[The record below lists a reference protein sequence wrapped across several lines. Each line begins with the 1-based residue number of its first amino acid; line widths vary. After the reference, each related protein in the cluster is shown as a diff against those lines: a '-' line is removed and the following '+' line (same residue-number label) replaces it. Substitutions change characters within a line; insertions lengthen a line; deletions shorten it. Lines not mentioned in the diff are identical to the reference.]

1 MFLRLLEK
9 IYGNIFNMKYTL
21 CNDHE
26 CPKKLKCLRHTDI
39 ENLDK
44 KLFFNNQPFDYAIN
58 HCDYFIDIKSIKFI
72 KDDDNS
78 NSL

>member
-1 MFLRLLEK
+1 
-9 IYGNIFNMKYTL
+9 MKYTL

-26 CPKKLKCLRHTDI
+26 CPKKLNCLRHTD

-58 HCDYFIDIKSIKFI
+58 HCDYFLNINIIKII